1 MQHIPSKGGKK
12 VFEQSLHQYSSGCH
26 IHANSCTSQAA
37 ELPAAYSF
45 QMSSPVKQLHDIP
58 YIITAARTNRAC
70 QKRWVSILRSEID
83 AGISS
88 DNTLDKTRSHQTCL
102 KSSIGRDSAGV
113 PVRSMAYFA
122 FCKSQNTIQGVREN
136 QCLYKK
142 SLNLQGSHPLP
153 PTTLSP
159 PEDSLGFRVSGQGR
173 RPLPE
178 EGAHMHWCVLLT
190 HFSNSVIHRQLLSV
204 TTQHCMSNIR
214 CNQYLSFASY
224 VPVARPLTKL
234 K

>member
-1 MQHIPSKGGKK
+1 M
-12 VFEQSLHQYSSGCH
+12 
-26 IHANSCTSQAA
+26 
-37 ELPAAYSF
+37 
-45 QMSSPVKQLHDIP
+45 
-58 YIITAARTNRAC
+58 
-70 QKRWVSILRSEID
+70 SILRSEID
-83 AGISS
+83 VGISCN
-88 DNTLDKTRSHQTCL
+88 NTLDKTRSHQTCL

-113 PVRSMAYFA
+113 PVRSMEYFA

-159 PEDSLGFRVSGQGR
+159 PEDSLGFRVSQQGR

-190 HFSNSVIHRQLLSV
+190 HFSNSVIHQQLLSV
-204 TTQHCMSNIR
+204 TTQHCMSIIR

-224 VPVARPLTKL
+224 VPMARPLTKL
-234 K
+234 KKQHPTAVKVKSRNFSAARDEVLQRRKDITKNLVDNLEQTQFPTLLTVKEQVCCSVDDLP

>member
-1 MQHIPSKGGKK
+1 M
-12 VFEQSLHQYSSGCH
+12 
-26 IHANSCTSQAA
+26 
-37 ELPAAYSF
+37 
-45 QMSSPVKQLHDIP
+45 
-58 YIITAARTNRAC
+58 
-70 QKRWVSILRSEID
+70 
-83 AGISS
+83 GISS
-88 DNTLDKTRSHQTCL
+88 DKTLDKTRSHQTCL

-159 PEDSLGFRVSGQGR
+159 PEDSLGFRVSQQGR

-178 EGAHMHWCVLLT
+178 EEAHMHWCVLLT
-190 HFSNSVIHRQLLSV
+190 HFSNSVIHQQLLSV
-204 TTQHCMSNIR
+204 TTQHCMSIIR

-224 VPVARPLTKL
+224 VPMARPLTKL
-234 K
+234 KKQHPTAVKVKVANFQQPEMKCSKEEKT